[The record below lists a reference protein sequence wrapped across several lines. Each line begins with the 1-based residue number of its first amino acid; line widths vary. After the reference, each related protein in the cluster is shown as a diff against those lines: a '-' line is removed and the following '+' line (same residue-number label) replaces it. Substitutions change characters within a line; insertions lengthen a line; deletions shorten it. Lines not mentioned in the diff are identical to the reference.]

1 MKTDLAASP
10 RHVLALVIA
19 LAAGSALA
27 AAPTCPVTETCK
39 QSNDNC
45 QPAEGLVVLKMLEAD
60 PVLKVAVSL
69 NDAPPVDTTAVQDPK
84 YTTLMAMIDGT
95 EHQFR
100 LQPDGTFNYLI
111 TTPDRDAPGGHDQP
125 LYRGQCLEG

>member
-1 MKTDLAASP
+1 MKTDLATCP
-10 RHVLALVIA
+10 RHVLAVMIA
-19 LAAGSALA
+19 LAAAPALA
-27 AAPTCPVTETCK
+27 GAPTCPVTETCK
-39 QSNDNC
+39 HSNDNC
-45 QPAEGLVVLKMLEAD
+45 QPTEGLVVLEMLEAD
-60 PVLKVAVSL
+60 PVLKVAVTL
-69 NDAPPVDTTAVQDPK
+69 NDAPAVETIAVQDPK

-111 TTPDRDAPGGHDQP
+111 TTPDPDAPGGHDQT

>member
-1 MKTDLAASP
+1 MRSLIVLLFFAVAAP
-10 RHVLALVIA
+10 A
-19 LAAGSALA
+19 LAG
-27 AAPTCPVTETCK
+27 APTCPVTETCK
-39 QSNDNC
+39 HSNDNC
-45 QPAEGLVVLKMLEAD
+45 QPAEGLVVLKVLEAD
-60 PVLKVAVSL
+60 PVLKVAVTL
-69 NDAPPVDTTAVQDPK
+69 NDALPVETIAVQDPK

-111 TTPDRDAPGGHDQP
+111 TTPDPDAPGGHDQT